1 MVPDASEVVARQTWP
16 LASNASVRLS
26 PPGPV
31 KVTVPVGVPDPGA
44 LVVTCAQTVTDCP
57 QTEGLGVTETAVVVD
72 AGFTVT
78 DAVPDEPAKQGPSPL
93 YVAVTVPDA
102 SAVLVRQA

>member
-1 MVPDASEVVARQTWP
+1 M
-16 LASNASVRLS
+16 
-26 PPGPV
+26 
-31 KVTVPVGVPDPGA
+31 TVPVGVPDPGGST
-44 LVVTCAQTVTDCP
+44 LTSAQAVTDCP
-57 QTEGLGVTETAVVVD
+57 HTDGSGTTDTAVVVD

-78 DAVPDEPAKQGPSPL
+78 DAVPTEPAAQPSPL